1 MSSKVKL
8 FLIRRKFL
16 PIRKVLLIIIRTITE
31 AVAEGMVRVIIK
43 EVITEGTKVVT
54 LKIVLI
60 TKIHREVIEVVAP
73 REVIVVAPTAVVL
86 TVVTAPVEPTI
97 L

>member
-1 MSSKVKL
+1 M
-8 FLIRRKFL
+8 
-16 PIRKVLLIIIRTITE
+16 
-31 AVAEGMVRVIIK
+31 AEGIVRVIIE
-43 EVITEGTKVVT
+43 EVIIRDTKVVT
-54 LKIVLI
+54 LKIVLKPI
-60 TKIHREVIEVVAP
+60 IHREEIEVVAP